1 MKMKRLVAALTIFSL
16 SAIGI
21 TFAAG
26 NDLNP
31 VQDFFVGSV
40 DIGSSSLNPQ
50 LVLLP
55 GPTGDQGPAGPP
67 GPAGV
72 AGRDGFVGINGQDGE
87 DGLPGAPG
95 EAGLNGRDGTNGR
108 DGVNGAPGAPG
119 APGAA
124 VVATVVQTGAG
135 QPCSGRGGTKF
146 TDAAGTITYACN
158 GTAGS
163 GGGGSFTATTLP
175 VGDANCVNGGTSFDD
190 GVNPVTYACNGT
202 SVNSNLGMGN
212 VALASCDN
220 DVAIALNNDFNGSSF
235 SIDSIVLS
243 NVSNACG
250 GSKLVA
256 YIAVKSSG
264 SKKGSSTKY
273 NVGLP
278 ADVITCNINSVTV
291 TSGTITVSDA
301 TATCKVKRTN
311 ASITLAE
318 INAEDIGSNIGLT
331 LSS

>member
-1 MKMKRLVAALTIFSL
+1 MKMKRFIAALAIFSL
-16 SAIGI
+16 SGIGI
-21 TFAAG
+21 TYAAG
-26 NDLNP
+26 TDSNP
-31 VQDFFVGSV
+31 VQNFFLGGTDLGSPNLNQVLALLVG
-40 DIGSSSLNPQ
+40 PE
-50 LVLLP
+50 
-55 GPTGDQGPAGPP
+55 GPP

-72 AGRDGFVGINGQDGE
+72 AGADGFVGMNGQDGQ

-95 EAGLNGRDGTNGR
+95 AVGPAGSDGRNGRDGTNG
-108 DGVNGAPGAPG
+108 

-124 VVATVVQTGAG
+124 GAAGANGVAVVATIVATGAG

-158 GTAGS
+158 GTTGS

-190 GVNPVTYACNGT
+190 GTNPVTYACNGT

-212 VALASCDN
+212 VSLASCDD
-220 DVAIALNNDFNGSSF
+220 DVAIALNNDFNGTSF
-235 SIDSIVLS
+235 SIDNITLS
-243 NVSNACG
+243 NVSNTCG

-264 SKKGSSTKY
+264 TKKGSSAKY

-291 TSGTITVSDA
+291 TSGTITVSDS

-311 ASITLAE
+311 ATITLAE